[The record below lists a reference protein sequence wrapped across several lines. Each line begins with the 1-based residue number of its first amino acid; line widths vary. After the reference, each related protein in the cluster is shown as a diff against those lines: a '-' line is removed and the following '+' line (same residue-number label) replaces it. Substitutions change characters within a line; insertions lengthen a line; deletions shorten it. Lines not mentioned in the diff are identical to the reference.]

1 MSYLKKRLAERL
13 KDPDFRQE
21 WIDSELE
28 YVIAHNIIKLRKEK
42 KITQKQLATV
52 LKTQQSVISRIENAD
67 QNITIGNL
75 KEIAKALNVSVLD
88 IFQVEEIKDIESI
101 K

>member
-75 KEIAKALNVSVLD
+75 KEIAKALNVSVMD